1 VELKMSEALQDFLV
15 QHPMFQGLTP
25 DQVALVA
32 SRATS
37 AHYGNR
43 HRVFACGALADKFYI
58 IQKGTVGVEIPAV
71 AGAPLT
77 IQKVG
82 DGSVLGWSW
91 LMPPYRWLFDARALA
106 PSQIVVLDG
115 ERVRSDCE
123 SDPKLGYEIMKRFA
137 MLMAE
142 RLNAARETAIKHY
155 TGQ

>member
-1 VELKMSEALQDFLV
+1 MTEALQDFLA
-15 QHPMFQGLTP
+15 HHSMFQGLAP
-25 DQVALVA
+25 DHIALVA

-43 HRVFACGALADKFYI
+43 HRVFTCGTLADKFYI
-58 IQKGTVGVEIPAV
+58 IQKGTVGVEIPAI

-77 IQKVG
+77 IQTVG

-106 PSQIVVLDG
+106 PSEILVLDG

-123 SDPKLGYEIMKRFA
+123 RDPKLGYELMKRFA
-137 MLMAE
+137 KLIAE